1 MEDRFNTIAG
11 WVLFA
16 GIIALGLSIV
26 SGKFFHADKPEA
38 PETPGYV
45 IAVAETAGGAAAGP
59 DLATLLAEGSAAAGE
74 GVFAK
79 CTSCHT
85 VEQGGANGIGP
96 NLYAVMGT
104 GIGQHVSGFAYS
116 SALAD
121 KGGTWDWESMDAW
134 LKSPRAF
141 ANGTKMSFAG
151 LSKPEDRANV
161 MLYLESFGGAP
172 AKPEPAAAEEPAAEG
187 DEAETEAGTEAAE

>member
-26 SGKFFHADKPEA
+26 SGKYFHADKPER
-38 PETPGYV
+38 PETLGY
-45 IAVAETAGGAAAGP
+45 IIEGAEEDAGETAGP
-59 DLATLLAEGSAAAGE
+59 DLGTLLAEGSAAAGE
-74 GVFAK
+74 SVFAK
-79 CTSCHT
+79 CTTCHT
-85 VEQGGANGIGP
+85 VEQGGADGIGP
-96 NLYAVMGT
+96 NLWAVMGS
-104 GIGQHVSGFAYS
+104 GIGNHVPGYAYS
-116 SALAD
+116 SALVE
-121 KGGTWDWESMDAW
+121 KGGTWDWEAMDAW

-161 MLYLESFGGAP
+161 MLFMETYGGAP
-172 AKPEPAAAEEPAAEG
+172 AKPAPVAAEEPAAEEG
-187 DEAETEAGTEAAE
+187 DLAEEEAAAAE